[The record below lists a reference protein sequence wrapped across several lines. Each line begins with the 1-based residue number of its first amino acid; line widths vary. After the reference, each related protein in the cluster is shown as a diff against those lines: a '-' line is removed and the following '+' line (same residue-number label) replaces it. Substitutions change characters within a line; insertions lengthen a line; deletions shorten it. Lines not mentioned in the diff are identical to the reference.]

1 MKDAYTT
8 KELACTLRTT
18 ERTVNRRAQREGWSS
33 QPRQGRGGGNEWI
46 VSGLPED
53 VRAAITLH
61 EASSNTPALPS
72 ENVVIPDWA
81 HQVGM
86 ARYRLVS
93 EWRQFVGKSKSTKGR
108 ATKAFVLAI
117 NAGQMLTKEHEILGD
132 VSDKTLYRWDK
143 KLRDNAEDYRV
154 LCDRRGK
161 WSKGGKKGLGQLG
174 LEFEKVFLGCWLTP
188 NKPSIALAYETM
200 EGIFKKH
207 GEQVPSYRS
216 VVRFARRFDEDHHDL
231 VVLKREGEKALKDK
245 VGPFIARN
253 DKLLSVGDV
262 LFCDGKV
269 LNFQCIHPT
278 TGKPFRPTLICW
290 YDWRSRMPVG
300 WEIMPSENTVAISSA
315 LHMAIGTLAQY
326 PRCVYIDNGK
336 AFRAKYFSNVDAD
349 FEEFNGLYARL
360 GIAVQYSRP
369 YEARTKIVERF
380 FRTFD
385 EQCERLLPSY
395 VGNCI
400 DNKPA
405 WMKRNEKYHE
415 TTHNDWVPTLREASE
430 IFRLY
435 VWWYG
440 QQTHDELGG
449 QRPLDMLH
457 GGLGDGVDLTELD
470 RHFLFR
476 QKIHPKRCGFVIGN
490 VRFESDALYGLNK
503 PLMAMYR
510 WSDMSEVYLHT
521 LDGERIGTAR
531 PVEALHPLARM
542 FGDELDL
549 IKVQEANKRQ
559 RQLKS
564 ATMKIVK
571 AFDAEIGESGLQ
583 SLPWMKQES
592 APLKAVPKPKAVQAD
607 PTIDDVEKERLEAL
621 QVKVR
626 QLPTSTMEIPAFFAS
641 ELEKY
646 EWCFEQAV
654 KNGCELPGEYQSFMT
669 AYEASKEYETATGA
683 RFDQLRQFY
692 QQQTIAR

>member
-1 MKDAYTT
+1 MWKL
-8 KELACTLRTT
+8 K
-18 ERTVNRRAQREGWSS
+18 
-33 QPRQGRGGGNEWI
+33 
-46 VSGLPED
+46 GLPQD
-53 VRAAITLH
+53 VRTAITLR
-61 EASSNTPALPS
+61 EAEATVPALPDN
-72 ENVVIPDWA
+72 NVVIPDWA

-86 ARYRLVS
+86 ARFRLVS
-93 EWRQFVGKSKSTKGR
+93 EWRQFVDKSKSTKGR
-108 ATKAFVLAI
+108 ATKAFVLAV
-117 NAGQMLTKEHEILGD
+117 NAGQMLQDEREIVGD
-132 VSDKTLYRWDK
+132 VAEKTLYRWDK
-143 KLRDNAEDYRV
+143 KLRDNDHDYRV

-161 WSKGGKKGLGQLG
+161 WTKGGKQGLGQLG
-174 LEFEKVFLGCWLTP
+174 LKFEKVFLGCWLTG
-188 NKPSIALAYETM
+188 NKPSVALAYETM
-200 EGIFKKH
+200 RGIFEKH
-207 GEQVPSYRS
+207 GERVPSYRS

-245 VGPFIARN
+245 VGPYIARN

-262 LFCDGKV
+262 IFCDGKV

-300 WEIMPSENTVAISSA
+300 WEIMPSENTIAISSA

-336 AFRAKYFSNVDAD
+336 AFRAKYFSHIDAD

-395 VGNCI
+395 VGNNI

-415 TTHNDWVPTLREASE
+415 ATHNEWVPTLREASE

-435 VWWYG
+435 AWWYG
-440 QQTHDELGG
+440 QQAQDDLGG
-449 QRPLDMLH
+449 QRPLDLLQ

-476 QKIHPKRCGFVIGN
+476 QKIHPKRCGFTIGN

-503 PLMAMYR
+503 ELMAMYR

-521 LDGERIGTAR
+521 MDGERIGTAR
-531 PVEALHPLARM
+531 PTEALHPLARL

-549 IKVQEANKRQ
+549 IKVKEANKRQ

-564 ATMKIVK
+564 ATMKLVK
-571 AFDAEIGESGLQ
+571 DFDAEVGESGLQ
-583 SLPWMKQES
+583 SLPWMRQES
-592 APLKAVPKPKAVQAD
+592 VPLKAVPMPKAVQAE
-607 PTIDDVEKERLEAL
+607 PVMDDVEKERLEAL
-621 QVKVR
+621 QAKVR
-626 QLPTSTMEIPAFFAS
+626 QLPTSTLEIPDFFPS

-654 KNGCELPGEYQSFMT
+654 KYGHELPAEYQSFMN

-683 RFDQLRQFY
+683 RFEQLRTFY
-692 QQQTIAR
+692 LKQNIAR